1 MKEYTRD
8 GNHSRVFNL
17 NVKYYEIKQTV
28 HCVKPF
34 NMTDINAV
42 WPLKMVYIYASE
54 PYLSSIFKCSFHPI
68 YLTVLSRMEL
78 TMTMT
83 CALNHISERC

>member
-1 MKEYTRD
+1 MKEYTCD

-17 NVKYYEIKQTV
+17 NVKSYEIKQTV

-42 WPLKMVYIYASE
+42 WPLKIVCML
-54 PYLSSIFKCSFHPI
+54 PDRTFLNSSN
-68 YLTVLSRMEL
+68 VLS
-78 TMTMT
+78 
-83 CALNHISERC
+83 IPYS

>member
-1 MKEYTRD
+1 MKEYTCD
-8 GNHSRVFNL
+8 GDASGNHSPVFNL
-17 NVKYYEIKQTV
+17 NVKCYEMKQTV
-28 HCVKPF
+28 HFVKPF
-34 NMTDINAV
+34 NMTNAV
-42 WPLKMVYIYASE
+42 WPLKIVYMLPNRTFLHS
-54 PYLSSIFKCSFHPI
+54 LNVLPI